1 MASTGQ
7 ATVDEGRY
15 IVSRTVVIDAPRD
28 RVWQALTEPEHIA
41 KWFGQRAVI
50 DSLTVGARGVFS
62 WDEHGD
68 MPLEIIEVDEPDRFG
83 YRWGQA
89 DDPDLIRG
97 TDVRFTLRELGGS
110 TELTVVETGFD
121 RVSDVESERRD
132 ALEGNRQGWNAE
144 LDELVAY
151 LEAKAA

>member
-1 MASTGQ
+1 MTSTGQ

-15 IVSRTVVIDAPRD
+15 TVSRTVVINATRD
-28 RVWQALTEPEHIA
+28 RVWQALTDPEHIA

-68 MPLEIIEVDEPDRFG
+68 MPLEIIEVDAPDRFG
-83 YRWGQA
+83 YRWGHLGE
-89 DDPDLIRG
+89 PDLSRG